1 MPSRERDS
9 TDRIR
14 VADMPKP
21 LPCGCRKYVC
31 RQQVVLWPRTDEIE
45 KRLIWECLKRRR
57 PELAAMLAQEAENIE
72 RIRAMFNGKVVVC
85 IDGNKTN
92 GGEKH
97 NANTHAA

>member
-1 MPSRERDS
+1 MVTRERET

-21 LPCGCRKYVC
+21 LPCGCRKYVR
-31 RQQVVLWPRTDEIE
+31 RQQVVLWPRADEIE
-45 KRLIWECLKRRR
+45 KRFIWECLKRRR
-57 PELAAMLAQEAENIE
+57 PALAAMLAAEAGNIE

-92 GGEKH
+92 GGEKQC
-97 NANTHAA
+97 